1 MRFIGLSI
9 SFKIKIRSSG
19 LRHIKIVFRG
29 SKSSGISIGNLRNNF
44 IFVLFVAS
52 VSLAYSLDN
61 ASISVKN
68 GSSSSA
74 AVAETDV
81 LLVPDFLVLVMLFY
95 SIYLTFR
102 LFK

>member
-1 MRFIGLSI
+1 MRFIELPI

-29 SKSSGISIGNLRNNF
+29 SKSTGISIGNLRNNF
-44 IFVLFVAS
+44 IFVLFLAS
-52 VSLAYSLDN
+52 VSLAYNLDN

-74 AVAETDV
+74 AVAE
-81 LLVPDFLVLVMLFY
+81 L
-95 SIYLTFR
+95 
-102 LFK
+102 